1 MVKSMSCING
11 MYQII
16 KIVKELTA
24 EYLKDY

>member
-1 MVKSMSCING
+1 MSCING